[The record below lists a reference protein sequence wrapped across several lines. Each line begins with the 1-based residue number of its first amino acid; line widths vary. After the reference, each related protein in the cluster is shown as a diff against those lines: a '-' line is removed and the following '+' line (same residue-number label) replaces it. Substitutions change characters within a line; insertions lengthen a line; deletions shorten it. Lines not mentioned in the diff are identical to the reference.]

1 MTLRITRKKV
11 LYLLHD
17 DVALYERLCEAEWLP
32 RDLERFEPH
41 HAETARV
48 VGTLVHDLDVN
59 WSGVEVAL
67 AFRRELEQTR
77 RQVRDLIALLHEL
90 GPRSE

>member
-1 MTLRITRKKV
+1 MTVRFTRTKV
-11 LYLLHD
+11 LYLLHED
-17 DVALYERLCEAEWLP
+17 AALFERLCEAELLP
-32 RDLERFEPH
+32 RDVDEFEPH
-41 HAETARV
+41 HAETARI

-67 AFRRELEQTR
+67 ALRRELANTR

-90 GPRSE
+90 GPEQR